1 VRAIRVGGRRDDTIA
16 AELEIG
22 QMKHPFVSANIRWMR
37 SLFAQSMIARLTKP
51 SIARAAILPVAGV
64 LAAIAGSGI
73 LVLAA
78 NDRAD
83 TVAHLL
89 EKATLT
95 EYLIA
100 PNAAAAV
107 WQFDK
112 LSCERILQSLASDP
126 DFGSGIIVDDN
137 GDVFASLRNPAIKI
151 DAVTPNSLA
160 ALFGIVDPRSLE
172 ISRPH
177 EFVRE
182 DETINVFPL
191 VTQANRIRNVGYM
204 ALSFSRGR
212 ADAAARQEVI
222 TTATGGVLALLA
234 ICALLAWVLSRVTR
248 PIRDMT
254 TAMDRLSAG
263 EFETSI
269 PALERRD
276 EIGAM
281 ARALAVFKENSIE
294 RQRLEFLT
302 LKLQQTTDELRCNHE
317 QVEFLAHHDPLTG
330 LANRAQLRKKIDE
343 SSVELSQNNVPFC
356 VFILDLDRFKE
367 VNDSLGHPAGD
378 ALLKAVAQRLTTELR
393 KDDVVARLGG
403 DEFAVIR
410 SPPRAVGECSVNPN
424 DQRHG
429 ATELATRILKVLA
442 EPFDLGGN
450 TVFVGCSIGI
460 SLAPLDGTE
469 SEDLMKKADLA
480 LYKAKSAGRHCF
492 VFFDAEM
499 TKDSNERRGLEADI
513 RIGLVRGEFELLYQ
527 PIVNV
532 WTGEISCAEALVRWR
547 HPVRGLMLPDRFI
560 PIAESTGLIVDLG
573 EWVLR
578 QACRDAMAW
587 PEHVKVAV
595 NLSAVQFR
603 SDNLLDAI
611 RLALNDAGLPPSR
624 LEVEVTESVLIE
636 KPSSYIAFLKQLRS
650 IGVSVALDDFGTGYS
665 SLSHLTLFPFDKV
678 KIDKSFTQHITERAD
693 CAAIVN
699 SIVGLGRSL
708 DIVTVVEGVETGRQ
722 LETIRAAGA
731 TLAQGYLFGKPMPAA
746 LLDFNRADVARNSK
760 TARPRRYTAARPT

>member
-1 VRAIRVGGRRDDTIA
+1 
-16 AELEIG
+16 
-22 QMKHPFVSANIRWMR
+22 
-37 SLFAQSMIARLTKP
+37 MIARLTKP

-78 NDRAD
+78 NNRAE
-83 TVAHLL
+83 TVANLL

-95 EYLIA
+95 EHLIA

-107 WQFDK
+107 WQFDT

-126 DFGSGIIVDDN
+126 DFASGIIVDDK
-137 GDVFASLRNPAIKI
+137 GDVFASLQNPAIRI
-151 DAVTPNSLA
+151 DAVTPKSLA
-160 ALFGIVDPRSLE
+160 ALFGIVDPKSLE
-172 ISRPH
+172 ISRLH
-177 EFVRE
+177 EFVRD

-191 VTQANRIRNVGYM
+191 VTQANRTRNVGYM

-212 ADAAARQEVI
+212 ANAAARQEVI
-222 TTATGGVLALLA
+222 TIATGGVLALLA
-234 ICALLAWVLSRVTR
+234 VCALLAWVLSRVTR

-276 EIGAM
+276 EVGAM

-302 LKLQQTTDELRCNHE
+302 LKLQQTTDELRRNHE
-317 QVEFLAHHDPLTG
+317 QVEFLAHHDTLTG
-330 LANRAQLRKKIDE
+330 LANRTQLRKKVDD
-343 SSVELSQNNVPFC
+343 SSAELSRNNVPFC

-378 ALLKAVAQRLTTELR
+378 ALLKAVARRLTKELR
-393 KDDVVARLGG
+393 KDDVLARLGG
-403 DEFAVIR
+403 DEFAIIQ
-410 SPPRAVGECSVNPN
+410 SAPRAAGECPVNRN
-424 DQRHG
+424 DQHHG

-442 EPFDLGGN
+442 EPFDLNGN
-450 TVFVGCSIGI
+450 TAFIGCSIGI
-460 SLAPLDGTE
+460 ALAPLDGAE

-492 VFFDAEM
+492 FFFDAEM
-499 TKDSNERRGLEADI
+499 TNDSDERHRLEADI
-513 RIGLVRGEFELLYQ
+513 RVGLARGEFELLYQ

-532 WTGEISCAEALVRWR
+532 WTGEISCAEALARWR
-547 HPVRGLMLPDRFI
+547 HPVHGLMSSDQFI

-603 SDNLLDAI
+603 SANLLDAI
-611 RLALNDAGLPPSR
+611 RSALGDAGLAPSR
-624 LEVEVTESVLIE
+624 LEIEVTESVLID
-636 KPSSYIAFLKQLRS
+636 KSSSYIASLNQMRD

-678 KIDKSFTQHITERAD
+678 KIDTSFTRHLTERAD

-699 SIVGLGRSL
+699 SIIGLGRSL
-708 DIVTVVEGVETGRQ
+708 DIVTIVEGVETNRQ

-731 TLAQGYLFGKPMPAA
+731 TFAQGYLFGKPMPAA
-746 LLDFNRADVARNSK
+746 LLDFHSAAVAGNAT
-760 TARPRRYTAARPT
+760 TAI

>member
-1 VRAIRVGGRRDDTIA
+1 
-16 AELEIG
+16 
-22 QMKHPFVSANIRWMR
+22 
-37 SLFAQSMIARLTKP
+37 MIAKLTKP

-64 LAAIAGSGI
+64 LAAISVSGF
-73 LVLAA
+73 VVFAA
-78 NDRAD
+78 DDRAD
-83 TVAHLL
+83 AVANLL

-95 EYLIA
+95 ANVIA

-107 WQFDK
+107 WQFDT
-112 LSCERILQSLASDP
+112 LSGERILQSLASDP
-126 DFGSGIIVDDN
+126 DFASGVIVDDK
-137 GDVFASLRNPAIKI
+137 GDVFASRQNRATKI
-151 DAVTPNSLA
+151 AAVTPVSLA
-160 ALFGIVDPRSLE
+160 ALFGVADRKSLV
-172 ISRPH
+172 ISRLY

-182 DETINVFPL
+182 DETIDVFPL
-191 VTQANRIRNVGYM
+191 VTQANGTRNVGYM
-204 ALSFSRGR
+204 ALSFSRVR
-212 ADAAARQEVI
+212 SSAAARQEFFAI
-222 TTATGGVLALLA
+222 ATGGVLALLA
-234 ICALLAWVLSRVTR
+234 VCALLAWVLSRVTR

-263 EFETSI
+263 ELETGI

-302 LKLQQTTDELRCNHE
+302 LKLQQATDELRRNHE
-317 QVEFLAHHDPLTG
+317 QVEFLAHHDTLTG

-378 ALLKAVAQRLTTELR
+378 ALLKAVAQRLTKELSN
-393 KDDVVARLGG
+393 DDVLARLGG
-403 DEFAVIR
+403 DEFAIIQ
-410 SPPRAVGECSVNPN
+410 SPPRAAGQCSVDRH
-424 DQRHG
+424 DQHHG
-429 ATELATRILKVLA
+429 AKELATRILEVLA
-442 EPFDLGGN
+442 EPFDLNGN
-450 TVFVGCSIGI
+450 TVFIGCSIGI
-460 SLAPLDGTE
+460 SLAPLDGAE

-492 VFFDAEM
+492 FFFDAEM
-499 TKDSNERRGLEADI
+499 TKDSDERHRLEADM
-513 RIGLVRGEFELLYQ
+513 RVGLVRGEFELLYQ

-532 WTGEISCAEALVRWR
+532 WTGEISCVEALVRWR
-547 HPVRGLMLPDRFI
+547 HPVRGLMLPERFI

-578 QACRDAMAW
+578 QACRDAKAW

-595 NLSAVQFR
+595 NLSAVQCR

-624 LEVEVTESVLIE
+624 LEIEVTESALVDR
-636 KPSSYIAFLKQLRS
+636 PSSYIAFLNHLRN

-665 SLSHLTLFPFDKV
+665 SLSHLTLFRFDKV
-678 KIDKSFTQHITERAD
+678 KIDKSFTEHITERTD

-708 DIVTVVEGVETGRQ
+708 DIVTIVEGVETARQ
-722 LETIRAAGA
+722 LERIRAAGA
-731 TLAQGYLFGKPMPAA
+731 TFAQGYLFGKPMPAA
-746 LLDFNRADVARNSK
+746 LLDFNGADVSRN
-760 TARPRRYTAARPT
+760 ANTAA

>member
-1 VRAIRVGGRRDDTIA
+1 
-16 AELEIG
+16 
-22 QMKHPFVSANIRWMR
+22 
-37 SLFAQSMIARLTKP
+37 MIAKLTKP

-64 LAAIAGSGI
+64 LAAIAVSGI
-73 LVLAA
+73 GVLAA
-78 NDRAD
+78 NDSAE
-83 TVAHLL
+83 TVANLL

-95 EYLIA
+95 AHVIA

-107 WQFDK
+107 WQFDTQ
-112 LSCERILQSLASDP
+112 SGERILQSLASDP
-126 DFGSGIIVDDN
+126 DFASGVIVDDK
-137 GDVFASLRNPAIKI
+137 GDVFASLQNHAMQIE
-151 DAVTPNSLA
+151 AVTPKSLA
-160 ALFGIVDPRSLE
+160 ALFGVADRKSLA
-172 ISRPH
+172 ISRLH

-182 DETINVFPL
+182 NETINVFPL
-191 VTQANRIRNVGYM
+191 ITQANGTRNVGYM

-212 ADAAARQEVI
+212 ANAAARQEVFVI
-222 TTATGGVLALLA
+222 ATGGVLALSGV
-234 ICALLAWVLSRVTR
+234 CALLAWVLSRVTR

-254 TAMDRLSAG
+254 TAMGRLSSG
-263 EFETSI
+263 EFETGI

-302 LKLQQTTDELRCNHE
+302 LKLQQTTDELRRNHE
-317 QVEFLAHHDPLTG
+317 QVEFLAHHDTLTG
-330 LANRAQLRKKIDE
+330 LANRAQLRRRIDG
-343 SSVELSQNNVPFC
+343 SSVQLSENGVPFC
-356 VFILDLDRFKE
+356 IFILDLDRFKE

-393 KDDVVARLGG
+393 QDDVLARLGG
-403 DEFAVIR
+403 DEFAIIQ
-410 SPPRAVGECSVNPN
+410 SPPRVAGEYAVNRSA
-424 DQRHG
+424 QRHG
-429 ATELATRILKVLA
+429 ATDLATRILKVLA
-442 EPFDLGGN
+442 EPFDLNGN
-450 TVFVGCSIGI
+450 TVFIGCSIGI

-469 SEDLMKKADLA
+469 SEELMKQADLA

-492 VFFDAEM
+492 FLFDAEM
-499 TKDSNERRGLEADI
+499 TQDSNNRHRLEADM

-527 PIVNV
+527 PVVDV
-532 WTGEISCAEALVRWR
+532 WTRKISCVEALVRWR
-547 HPVRGLMLPDRFI
+547 HPVHGLMLPDRFI

-603 SDNLLDAI
+603 SANLLDAI

-624 LEVEVTESVLIE
+624 LEIEVTESVLIDR
-636 KPSSYIAFLKQLRS
+636 PSSYIALLNQLRNM
-650 IGVSVALDDFGTGYS
+650 GVSVALDDFGTGYS
-665 SLSHLTLFPFDKV
+665 SLSHLILFPFDKV

-699 SIVGLGRSL
+699 SIVGLGRNL
-708 DIVTVVEGVETGRQ
+708 DMVTIVEGVETGRQ

-731 TLAQGYLFGKPMPAA
+731 TFAQGYLFGKPMPAA
-746 LLDFNRADVARNSK
+746 LLDFDSADAARN
-760 TARPRRYTAARPT
+760 ANTAA